1 MQKINLEIKLL
12 NVTITEKDITYKI
25 DNFPTY
31 LPIINIQII
40 LMDVKVPPYITYLD
54 FIKLMLV

>member
-31 LPIINIQII
+31 YQYP
-40 LMDVKVPPYITYLD
+40 D
-54 FIKLMLV
+54 